1 VGSVKINS
9 KFKDYYDHIEHI
21 NGGDPKVLYI
31 RNRLTPSEKS
41 SSSITCDLKLERSL
55 PTAYCS
61 YYNNAVFKWCIVA
74 GKYYLICQFRP
85 NMGTYTDWK
94 LVTPGSEMM
103 ASLYVNS
110 RNGQQTVID
119 KYFGTSD
126 DYAIALSRE
135 IQQPVFVCDSTWVYT
150 DKAHKHHKWITTV
163 DCELPVLID
172 LGFASVISAEQM
184 YQDIAYF
191 MSNTIH
197 TNADIAP
204 PVEVSEKDKILGHGF
219 DLKQS
224 FRHRK

>member
-1 VGSVKINS
+1 MKINS

-31 RNRLTPSEKS
+31 RNRLTPSENSSNRIISDLTLDRKLPKS
-41 SSSITCDLKLERSL
+41 YRS
-55 PTAYCS
+55 A
-61 YYNNAVFKWCIVA
+61 YNNAVFRWCIVA
-74 GKYYLICQFRP
+74 GKYYLIYQFQP
-85 NMGTYTDWK
+85 NMGIYSDWK

-103 ASLYVNS
+103 ASLFVNS
-110 RNGQQTVID
+110 RHSTD
-119 KYFGTSD
+119 YYFGTGD
-126 DYAIALSRE
+126 EYAIALSRE
-135 IQQPVFVCDSTWVYT
+135 IKQPVFIVDSSTWVYT

-163 DCELPVLID
+163 DCDLPVLIG

-204 PVEVSEKDKILGHGF
+204 PVEVSEKDKIVGHGF